1 MTRHEQEMY
10 KNIERI
16 ATALEKLVAQ
26 GTLHELER
34 FKKASNVLYG
44 NDATVKP
51 DKGRSDDNYTYPQF
65 VDKHYTKESSHGLL
79 GGNLQDV
86 HMKDSIIPTA
96 GTSKPSTGRTS
107 LDSFVPTIE
116 SDLDERIH
124 KESQSCTGGEFST
137 WHSKLTSE
145 ERKSYQRVYGH

>member
-1 MTRHEQEMY
+1 MTRHDQEMY
-10 KNIERI
+10 HNIERI

-86 HMKDSIIPTA
+86 HMKDSISA
-96 GTSKPSTGRTS
+96 GRTS

-124 KESQSCTGGEFST
+124 KESQAVTGGEFSAR
-137 WHSKLTSE
+137 HGNLTSE
-145 ERKSYQRVYGH
+145 ERKSYQSVYGH

>member
-10 KNIERI
+10 TNIERI

-26 GTLHELER
+26 GKQDRLEK
-34 FKKASNVLYG
+34 FKKATNLIYG

-86 HMKDSIIPTA
+86 HMKDSISA
-96 GTSKPSTGRTS
+96 GRTS
-107 LDSFVPTIE
+107 LDSFVPTIQ

-124 KESQSCTGGEFST
+124 KESQSITGGEFSN
-137 WHSKLTSE
+137 WHGNLTAE
-145 ERKSYQRVYGH
+145 ERKSYQRIYGH